1 MKHAAVKRLE
11 EIRRALDA
19 HYGELT
25 CPLEHETPFQ
35 LLVAVL
41 LSAQCRD
48 DRVNEVTK
56 GLFLV
61 APDARSMAK
70 MSQEELEAH
79 IKTLGLYRA
88 KAANLLKTAA
98 ILSDEY
104 QNEVPRTMEQ
114 LTALPGI
121 GRKSANVILGNAFGL
136 PGFPVDTHV
145 TRLANLL
152 ELVDTDVPEKIEREI
167 TPFVPPEEWA
177 NFSHQLI
184 QLGRDF
190 CTARKRNCSACP
202 LRDCCP
208 AVGARKK

>member
-104 QNEVPRTMEQ
+104 QNEAPRTM
-114 LTALPGI
+114 
-121 GRKSANVILGNAFGL
+121 
-136 PGFPVDTHV
+136 
-145 TRLANLL
+145 
-152 ELVDTDVPEKIEREI
+152 
-167 TPFVPPEEWA
+167 
-177 NFSHQLI
+177 
-184 QLGRDF
+184 
-190 CTARKRNCSACP
+190 
-202 LRDCCP
+202 
-208 AVGARKK
+208 